1 MDNTLVSARVSR
13 AKKERAA
20 GVLAE
25 IGATTTELINSA
37 FDFLL
42 SEKRL
47 PGTDEV
53 GQKAQGREEDFA
65 GFVENTTVDVQW
77 PDDFDGDYKALMA
90 RLRWDE
96 YETLA

>member
-1 MDNTLVSARVSR
+1 MDNTLVSARIPR

-37 FDFLL
+37 FDFLI

-47 PGTDEV
+47 PG
-53 GQKAQGREEDFA
+53 KADAAQEREGDFA
-65 GFVENTTVDVQW
+65 GFVEATTMDVQW
-77 PDDFDGDYKALMA
+77 PEGFDGDYKALMA
-90 RLRWDE
+90 QLRRDE
-96 YETLA
+96 YEALA